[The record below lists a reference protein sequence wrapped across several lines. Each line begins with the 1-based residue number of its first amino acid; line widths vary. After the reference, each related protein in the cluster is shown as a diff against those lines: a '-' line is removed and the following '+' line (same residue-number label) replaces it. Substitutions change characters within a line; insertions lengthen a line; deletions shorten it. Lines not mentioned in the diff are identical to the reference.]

1 MDVTYDALD
10 AKILRNLQQDA
21 QQTVD
26 HLGQKIGLSRN
37 AVWRR
42 VKRLE
47 DSGIIRARVAVLD
60 AEALGLGLSVFI
72 SIKTA
77 QHDAKWAAAFL
88 KTVRALPEIQGAYRT
103 SGEQDYLLQARV
115 RDVKAYDHLYQRL
128 IAQVDLQDVSASFV
142 MEELKETTVLP
153 V

>member
-1 MDVTYDALD
+1 MSGIYDALD
-10 AKILRNLQQDA
+10 AKILNALQRDA

-26 HLGQKIGLSRN
+26 QLGTDIGLSRN

-42 VKRLE
+42 IKRLE
-47 DSGIIRARVAVLD
+47 DTGIIAARVAVLD

-77 QHDAKWAAAFL
+77 QHDAKWAETFM
-88 KTVRALPEIQGAYRT
+88 KTVRAMPEIQGAYRT

-128 IAQVDLQDVSASFV
+128 IAKVDLKDVSASFV
-142 MEELKETTVLP
+142 MEELKQTTVLP